1 MSTVLVHPTVACNV
15 QAIAQLQAST
25 GRLVVIDGTG
35 RVAKLADTR
44 RQRAAQLADNGN
56 NLPAA

>member
-1 MSTVLVHPTVACNV
+1 MSTVLVHPTVTSNV
-15 QAIAQLQAST
+15 AAIQQLQNST

-35 RVAKLADTR
+35 KVAKLAHTR
-44 RQRAAQLADNGN
+44 RQRAAQLAEHTN